1 MIMNIDFMIKTDII
15 IVMKTKTL
23 KIAIIA
29 VLCMPIALTIVAC
42 NKKVD
47 KDDEITFTSANWM
60 ARIDDNTLLSQIS
73 IPATHDSGAALD
85 FALSQCQNL
94 TIEEQLNVGIRCF
107 DLRLGFS
114 SDKSNDLEIYHGPIR
129 QDVYFED
136 IVDTFEDFLEDNPS
150 EAIAI
155 FIKNEND
162 ADKDKFF
169 DALNEYFEDEEDLF
183 YLENA
188 IPQIKDVRGKV
199 VLLNRFDAGKNV
211 GVNCANG
218 WRDNAVFEMNNGVNC
233 FVQDYYNLD
242 VEDNL
247 AVKWADIKELM
258 TKDTGSDYVFN
269 FTSGYVPMALGAPN
283 IKIVSEYIHEKLI
296 EEFSAMPDGNYG
308 MILLDFADETLSKLI
323 YEKNFD

>member
-1 MIMNIDFMIKTDII
+1 MEKKAFKVAI
-15 IVMKTKTL
+15 IV
-23 KIAIIA
+23 
-29 VLCMPIALTIVAC
+29 VLCLSIALAVVAC
-42 NKKVD
+42 NKKVENDD
-47 KDDEITFTSANWM
+47 KPALTSANWM
-60 ARIDDNTLLSQIS
+60 SKIDDDALLSQIS

-94 TIEEQLNVGIRCF
+94 TIEEQLEIGIRCF
-107 DLRLGFS
+107 DLRLGFENE
-114 SDKSNDLEIYHGPIR
+114 KSGILEIYHGPAK

-136 IVDTFEDFLEDNPS
+136 IVDTFEDFLENNPS

-155 FIKNEND
+155 FIKNEKD
-162 ADKDKFF
+162 ADKDIFF
-169 DALNEYFEDEEDLF
+169 NALNKYFEDEEDLF

-199 VLLNRFDAGKNV
+199 VLLNRFDADKNV

-242 VEDNL
+242 NEENL
-247 AVKWADIKELM
+247 AVKWAHIKELM

-269 FTSGYVPMALGAPN
+269 FTSGYVPDHKVFDAPK